1 MAEIFNYEVL
11 RIIWWVLLGV
21 LLIGFAIMD
30 GFDLGTAI
38 LLPFVGKTDVE
49 RRIILNSVGPVWDG
63 NQVWFILGG
72 GAIFAAW
79 PLVYAVSFSG
89 FYYAMFLTL
98 VALILR
104 PVGFDFR
111 SKINNTTWRTIW
123 DYCLFISG
131 LVPSLVFGVAIGNV
145 LLGVNFSFDNFMIM
159 ENKIGFFEL
168 FTPFSLLCGLLS
180 VSMLTVQG
188 ACFLSIKTEGDI
200 QKRIKKLLNILPF
213 VNVALFAIGGLMLQ
227 KIDGYVITKILSHSA
242 DSNPLNKEVSRQ
254 AGAWLNNY
262 STYKWFIIAPILGF
276 VGQIFAMIL
285 SHFKH
290 DVKAFI
296 ASSLSVL
303 GIIASVGLT
312 CFPFILPSSLNPNS
326 SLTLWDASSSYHT
339 LVVMFIAALIFV
351 PLIISYTSYVFMV
364 LRGKVNEKTIDKDS
378 NFLY

>member
-1 MAEIFNYEVL
+1 MAEIFNYEVM
-11 RIIWWVLLGV
+11 RVIWWVLLGV

-38 LLPFVGKTDVE
+38 LLPFIGKTDVE
-49 RRIILNSVGPVWDG
+49 RRVILNSVGPVWDG

-89 FYYAMFLTL
+89 FYYAMFLVL

-104 PVGFDFR
+104 PVGFDYR
-111 SKINNTTWRTIW
+111 SKINNKTWRTIW

-145 LLGVNFSFDNFMIM
+145 LLGVNFSFDNFMII

-188 ACFLSIKTEGDI
+188 ACFLSIKTEGEI

-262 STYKWFIIAPILGF
+262 STYKWFIIAPIFGF
-276 VGQIFAMIL
+276 AGQIFAMIL

-339 LVVMFIAALIFV
+339 LVVMFISALIFV